1 MPKIGTKLIKDPE
14 KIELIVNSKNWKVI
28 ELSRSAS
35 KIFYP
40 SKKQPRNIYL
50 SDLINTDKI
59 ETKLKKFH
67 KTANKKSIKIN
78 SIKIKKD
85 KNQETDFSLTT
96 TYLNH
101 QSEKLIRCTFTES
114 KEGSLNTKKS
124 KTNGQVKIQSEN
136 LIELKYKSLFELA
149 NDAIFI
155 MDSKRFV
162 DCNKKTLDMFGCKKN
177 EIINRTPSEFSPEKQ
192 PDGKLSTE
200 KAAIKINNALS
211 GIPQRFEWKHKKL
224 NGELFDAE
232 VSLNKIVLGKDTFLQ
247 AIVRDITD
255 RKKAEVALK
264 ESEERFSS
272 LIDNMIEAALIIDWD
287 GKIIFANNSAAK
299 LVELKSP
306 QQGIGKK
313 VFEFLHPDYYEKVA
327 QAIKR
332 INENPIPIIDEYIIQ
347 TSDGEDRWVESLGN
361 KITFVKKEYILV
373 TLRDVTHRKNT
384 EIELR
389 EAKDKA
395 EEMSRIKS
403 NFLAN
408 MSHELRTPLVGI
420 LGFAELLKEKLKLNN
435 NQEMADRIL
444 TSANRLMETLNLLL
458 DLSRIEARKVDT
470 NLQPYRIAELV
481 ESQILLFYAVAE
493 RKNLQLNVEI
503 KDQNLL
509 ALVDEQIFR
518 QIINNLINNALKYTY
533 TGGVKVIVD
542 SIKEKNEN
550 FVQIRVKDT
559 GIGIPEDSL
568 GLIFQEFRQVS
579 EGFNR
584 HFEGTGLGLTITKNF
599 VEMMNG
605 KISVTST
612 VGSGSIF
619 KVVFPQ
625 VENYQSVESP
635 KLIEVSSNFINEKEL
650 SLDFRPKVLIVE
662 NDSASIDII
671 RLFLKDLCD
680 VEFTDSGEKAFKLVN
695 EKNYDLILMDINLGK
710 GMSGTDTT
718 KEIRKIDRY
727 KNTPIVAITGF
738 AMRGDREE
746 FLKAGCTHYLSKPF
760 SRGKI
765 TRLIHQIFSK
775 ETA

>member
-1 MPKIGTKLIKDPE
+1 
-14 KIELIVNSKNWKVI
+14 KVI
-28 ELSRSAS
+28 ELSDPAG
-35 KIFYP
+35 KVFYP
-40 SKKQPRNIYL
+40 SGKKPKNIL
-50 SDLINTDKI
+50 LTSLIQTDKF
-59 ETKLKKFH
+59 ETKLKDLDKI
-67 KTANKKSIKIN
+67 ANKKSIKIK
-78 SIKIKKD
+78 SIKSQNNKTGRL
-85 KNQETDFSLTT
+85 NFSLTAT
-96 TYLNH
+96 SFKNKT
-101 QSEKLIRCTFTES
+101 QKLIRCTLIEL
-114 KEGSLNTKKS
+114 KNKPTKNKNS
-124 KTNGQVKIQSEN
+124 NKKYSGEILTAN
-136 LIELKYKSLFELA
+136 LSELKYKSLFELA

-162 DCNKKTLDMFGCKKN
+162 DCNKKTLEMFGCKKN
-177 EIINRTPSEFSPEKQ
+177 EIIGKTPSEFSPEKQ
-192 PDGKLSTE
+192 PDGMLSTK
-200 KAAIKINNALS
+200 KAAGKLKNALS

-232 VSLNKIVLGKDTFLQ
+232 VSLNKIVLGKDTYLQ
-247 AIVRDITD
+247 AIVRDITY

-287 GKIIFANNSAAK
+287 GEIIFANNSAAK
-299 LVELKSP
+299 LVGLNDP
-306 QQGIGKK
+306 QQGIGEK
-313 VFEFLHPDYYEKVA
+313 VFHFLHPDYIEKVS
-327 QAIKR
+327 QAITR
-332 INENPIPIIDEYIIQ
+332 IKNDPTPVIDEYKIQ
-347 TSDGEDRWVESLGN
+347 TIESEERWIESLGN
-361 KITFVKKEYILV
+361 KIKYSGKEYILV
-373 TLRDVTHRKNT
+373 TLRDVTNRKHT
-384 EIELR
+384 ELQLM
-389 EAKDKA
+389 EAKEKA
-395 EEMSRIKS
+395 EELSKIKS

-420 LGFAELLKEKLKLNN
+420 LGFAELLKEKLKAKP

-458 DLSRIEARKVDT
+458 DLSRIEARKVDI

-481 ESQILLFYAVAE
+481 ESQILLFEAVAE
-493 RKNLQLNVEI
+493 RKNLYLNTQI
-503 KDQNLL
+503 KDHNLL

-542 SIKEKNEN
+542 SVEENNSN
-550 FVQIRVKDT
+550 FVQITVKDT
-559 GIGIPEDSL
+559 GIGIPEDSI

-599 VEMMNG
+599 VEIMKG
-605 KISVTST
+605 EISVTST
-612 VGSGSIF
+612 VGSGSSF

-625 VENYQSVESP
+625 VENYHEVESP
-635 KLIEVSSNFINEKEL
+635 KLIEVSSNLTEEKEL
-650 SLDFRPKVLIVE
+650 ILDFKPKVLIVE

-671 RLFLKDLCD
+671 RLFLKDLCV
-680 VEFTDSGEKAFKLVN
+680 VEFTDSGEKAFQFVN
-695 EKNYDLILMDINLGK
+695 ESDYDLILMDINLGK

-765 TRLIHQIFSK
+765 TRLIQQIFSK